1 MVGRILGGQES
12 KIRREPL
19 SGRPFVREVRDD
31 FGRTSADQFLTGQ
44 GGFWEVS
51 YRHEHPVDN
60 PWSHLPRES
69 LESTLRS
76 TTERALEAAG
86 LSGDKKVT
94 LAQLR
99 VTESLLFPRPYLR
112 LEIDPKSGLSDQEV
126 YRAFAA
132 AWPHDQVALPS
143 MLVAMGVAGTKS
155 AGDFEPGYRGSP
167 LKKLF
172 EVGADCFVHVRSEHL
187 DAVERARLKQWAR
200 AVKPG
205 SEKQPPARQ
214 LLALLSSP
222 TDLSTREG
230 RETLAALKDLK
241 LFSAFWSEGMS
252 LLEARFK
259 PDQLSASAFLYNGHA
274 TFAMTSLLPT
284 LNAFRPAA
292 TNLWISKSSGT
303 PSAREII
310 RIQKPTALFAESKF
324 TRGLETGQT
333 APTKTVADLLATRM
347 RMPQGEWGSQNMIVD
362 KIGPWLQT
370 LAGNL
375 PPQVLRGYVRAIVHN
390 RDDLDALVGIDDKIW
405 GVDFANSEVKKQ
417 EARFIGEQFGL
428 MGAREVRAKGWG
440 RIGDV
445 PVVINGF
452 GLLGEQFGH
461 ALLGL
466 KMDPKN
472 ITVVDP
478 DPAARERAKALGFTV
493 APSAEAMERK
503 SRALLVN
510 ASPGLGVSMK
520 NLAEFGE
527 ELIVLSMTSGG
538 KGVDMKGLLSNAAQ
552 KTPVEVQ
559 RRSQQPIQD
568 LDLEFNAAGLRPAV
582 KARIIAEG
590 LPPNLVD
597 EMWGDRYQLTSM
609 GVSAAALQAAEL
621 TEPGIKKFDPQLD
634 RALLE
639 AAERSGLFELRP
651 LDARPGENQRD
662 LLADLRAFTPS
673 KI

>member
-1 MVGRILGGQES
+1 MVGRIIGGQES

-19 SGRPFVREVRDD
+19 IGQPFVREVRDD

-51 YRHEHPVDN
+51 YRHEHAVDN
-60 PWSHLPRES
+60 PWSQLPRES
-69 LESTLRS
+69 LEATLKA
-76 TTERALEAAG
+76 TTERALETAG
-86 LSGDKKVT
+86 LARDKKVI
-94 LAQLR
+94 LAHLR
-99 VTESLLFPRPYLR
+99 VTESVLFPRPYLR

-143 MLVAMGVAGTKS
+143 LLVAMHVAGTKS
-155 AGDFEPGYRGSP
+155 TADFEPGYRESP

-172 EVGADCFVHVRSEHL
+172 EVGGDNFVHVRSEHL
-187 DAVERARLKQWAR
+187 DANERARLKKWAR

-230 RETLAALKDLK
+230 RETLTALKDLK
-241 LFSAFWSEGMS
+241 LFSAFWGEAMN
-252 LLEARFK
+252 LLEARFQ
-259 PDQLSASAFLYNGHA
+259 PDQLSTSAFLYNGHA

-292 TNLWISKSSGT
+292 TNLWVSKASGT

-310 RIQKPTALFAESKF
+310 RIQKPTAIFAESKF
-324 TRGLETGQT
+324 TRGLETGQVT
-333 APTKTVADLLATRM
+333 PTKTIADLLATRM

-370 LAGNL
+370 LGGNL
-375 PPQVLRGYVRAIVHN
+375 PPQVIRGYVRAIVHN

-405 GVDFANSEVKKQ
+405 GVDFANSEIKKQ

-428 MGAREVRAKGWG
+428 MGAREVRTKGWG
-440 RIGDV
+440 RVGDV

-452 GLLGEQFGH
+452 GLLGEQFAH
-461 ALLGL
+461 ALLEL

-478 DPAARERAKALGFTV
+478 DPAARARAEALGFSTTL
-493 APSAEAMERK
+493 ERK
-503 SRALLVN
+503 PRALVVN
-510 ASPGLGVSMK
+510 ASPGLGISMT
-520 NLAEFGE
+520 NLADFGE
-527 ELIVLSMTSGG
+527 DLIVMSMTSGG
-538 KGVDMKGLLSNAAQ
+538 KGLDMKGLLANAAQ
-552 KTPVEVQ
+552 KDVVDVQ

-568 LDLEFNAAGLRPAV
+568 YDLSFEAKGNRPATT
-582 KARIIAEG
+582 ARIIAEG

-634 RALLE
+634 RALLD

-651 LDARPGENQRD
+651 LDARPGENQRE
-662 LLADLRAFTPS
+662 LLADLHAFTPT
-673 KI
+673 KKV